1 MCSTTVRRRRQKGL
15 PQGPLPERGPVS
27 CARGGLKGT
36 SVGGGSGGRN
46 VRRRQ
51 SGMTEVP
58 ACLFGAV
65 HTNKMLFSFYSTS
78 AISFKACGTWKKTV
92 PVTEPTAT

>member
-15 PQGPLPERGPVS
+15 PQGPLPEQGPVS
-27 CARGGLKGT
+27 CERRGLNGT

-65 HTNKMLFSFYSTS
+65 HTNKTVHLPYHLKLV
-78 AISFKACGTWKKTV
+78 AHGKKLSL
-92 PVTEPTAT
+92 